1 MENLIEKRFI
11 DNFIKKNKRERV
23 LYELSNPRK
32 RKDAIGRFC
41 HNTLEM
47 IDEKKI
53 IYCGKHITIEELK
66 KFINDSSKG
75 EMCYVISWD
84 EEFDGKSVKPSVAL
98 EHMISSGMAVVIIF
112 TRLIIIKEEQEVGAP
127 IKYVL
132 FSDSIVHI
140 GTAFID

>member
-41 HNTLEM
+41 HNTLEI
-47 IDEKKI
+47 IDEKKL
-53 IYCGKHITIEELK
+53 IYSGKTITLEELK
-66 KFINDSSKG
+66 KYINDSSKG

-84 EEFDGKSVKPSVAL
+84 EEFDGKCVEPGAAL
-98 EHMISSGMAVVIIF
+98 EHMTSSGMAVVIIF
-112 TRLIIIKEEQEVGAP
+112 TGLIIIKEEQEVGAP
-127 IKYVL
+127 TKYVL
-132 FSDSIVHI
+132 FSDCIS
-140 GTAFID
+140 T